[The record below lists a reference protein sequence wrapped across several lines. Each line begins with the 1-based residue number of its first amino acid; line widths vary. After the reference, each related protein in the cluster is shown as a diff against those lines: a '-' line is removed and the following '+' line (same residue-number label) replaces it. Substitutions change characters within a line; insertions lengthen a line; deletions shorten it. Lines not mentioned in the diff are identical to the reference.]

1 MQLVDHWTYCMMW
14 QKIASETSE
23 EEDDRMKEVVNDWR
37 GLGSAM
43 KDELGH
49 VAVSEADIHREGRHR
64 AWRIETRERC
74 KGEV

>member
-14 QKIASETSE
+14 RKIASETEE

-43 KDELGH
+43 KDKLGH
-49 VAVSEADIHREGRHR
+49 MVVSEADIHREGRHQ

-74 KGEV
+74 KGEG